1 MPARAGSQVQPE
13 DRMRFKTAV
22 LPPAAIALAVAL
34 GSAMPAEG
42 QALKLP
48 EGVTQAM
55 IDQGKTIFGGD
66 GLCLTCHGQ
75 DGGGTPV
82 GPNLT
87 DTTWLH
93 VDGSYDA
100 IVNLI
105 NTGVPQP
112 KEAMVPMLAKGGSN
126 ISAEQVRAVA
136 AYVWS
141 LCRTKAASGGSSP
154 DACTVA
160 KAPN

>member
-1 MPARAGSQVQPE
+1 
-13 DRMRFKTAV
+13 MRFKMAV
-22 LPPAAIALAVAL
+22 LPPAAFALAAAL
-34 GSAMPAEG
+34 GTALPAQA

-48 EGVTQAM
+48 DGVTQAM
-55 IDQGKTIFGGD
+55 VDEGKTIFAGA

-75 DGGGTPV
+75 DGSGTPV

-112 KEAMVPMLAKGGSN
+112 KEAMVPMLAKGGSD
-126 ISAEQVRAVA
+126 ISADQVKAVA

-141 LCRTKAASGGSSP
+141 LCRTKATAGGSSP
-154 DACTVA
+154 DACTVS
-160 KAPN
+160 K

>member
-1 MPARAGSQVQPE
+1 
-13 DRMRFKTAV
+13 MRFKTAV
-22 LPPAAIALAVAL
+22 LPPAAIALAAAL
-34 GSAMPAEG
+34 GTAMPAHA
-42 QALKLP
+42 QNLKLP
-48 EGVTQAM
+48 DGVTQAM
-55 IDQGKTIFGGD
+55 IDQGKTIFLGD

-82 GPNLT
+82 GPDLT
-87 DTTWLH
+87 DVTWLH
-93 VDGSYDA
+93 VDGSFDA

-105 NTGVPQP
+105 NTGVAQP
-112 KEAMVPMLAKGGSN
+112 KEAMVPMLAKGGSS

-141 LCRTKAASGGSSP
+141 LCRTKAVAGGSSP
-154 DACTVA
+154 DACTVT